1 MASLKRSKASDCTV
15 TGSTTGTPL
24 EELLELEEL
33 EEDELLL
40 ESPELLEEL
49 EEDVELDALEEL
61 DGPLNSSPW
70 VTNKP
75 LPPQAAKPV
84 NAKDSVRIRS
94 DLTAEPCNTLT
105 DM

>member
-1 MASLKRSKASDCTV
+1 MESLKRSKASDCTV

-49 EEDVELDALEEL
+49 EETARLWLMTTPRPPALSDARIDELRARFDA
-61 DGPLNSSPW
+61 PW
-70 VTNKP
+70 
-75 LPPQAAKPV
+75 
-84 NAKDSVRIRS
+84 
-94 DLTAEPCNTLT
+94 
-105 DM
+105 